1 MEPTASAMSS
11 EMSVKEKILDAA
23 GGVFGRKGYKAATIR
38 EICSAAGVN
47 VASINY
53 YFGGKEDLYRT
64 VVMDLL
70 SRTFDRYPIDDGVDD
85 RSAPDKRL
93 RAFIQGALRRLLAPD
108 GLSGYPGKGQLVARE
123 LAAPSPFLDDMVDE
137 FIRPTAA
144 VLSAI
149 IAELLGENAAIQDI
163 MSCQISVIGQCF
175 HYAMARPIVTRL
187 APMAFSDPT
196 VIDELTDHITRF
208 SLAGIDSV
216 RQDIAARKD
225 RYPDVPAPKG
235 GPQ

>member
-1 MEPTASAMSS
+1 MEQPSS
-11 EMSVKEKILDAA
+11 GRPVKEKILDAA
-23 GGVFGRKGYKAATIR
+23 GDVFGRKGYKAATIR
-38 EICSAAGVN
+38 EICKAAGVN

-64 VVMDLL
+64 VVMDLI
-70 SRTFDRYPIDDGVDD
+70 SRTFDRYPVDDGVDG
-85 RSAPDKRL
+85 RSSPGDRL

-123 LAAPSPFLDDMVDE
+123 LAAPSPFLDDMVNE

-149 IAELLGENAAIQDI
+149 IAELLGTGAAIKDI
-163 MSCQISVIGQCF
+163 MRCQISVIGQCF

-187 APMAFSDPT
+187 VPMDFSDPII
-196 VIDELTDHITRF
+196 IDELTDHITRF
-208 SLAGIDSV
+208 SLAGIESV
-216 RQDIAARKD
+216 RHDID
-225 RYPDVPAPKG
+225 GGSDQHPETPSLKG
-235 GPQ
+235 EPQ